1 MTDVIAQFRAAMLAN
16 GITPPDHLIGDGKHH
31 RFNHNEAKRKQ
42 SGFYTLYLDGIPAG
56 NFGCWR
62 TLPDGM
68 NWCSKTR
75 NEMTVAEWQAH
86 HARVTAMKVQREA
99 EEKARH
105 AKARKECERLWADSS
120 HEPCPDN
127 HPYVTAKGI
136 IPYVATVDIE
146 GVHNNII
153 VPVYID
159 GEIWSVQ
166 TINVGW
172 KGFHTGGKMQGG
184 YMDIPDN
191 IDPLALPKT
200 ILICEGWATGCSLH
214 EATGYA
220 VRVAFNAGNLMAVAR
235 YTRSQLPNARIIFA
249 ADDDYCKTPNAG
261 ITSATAAAKA
271 VGGILAV
278 PQFGDGRGEKDTDF
292 NDLHQK
298 EGIETVLHQ
307 IDSAMD
313 SVAIDAPP
321 AGDVA
326 ESSIESGTPAPQN
339 WQDALKKH
347 VEKLNRNHA
356 QVLIGGKHRI
366 LVERMDDGV
375 AVTEFYPEI
384 DYRKMHRHEKIQA
397 GIRDGNAVYKNPID
411 AWATHADCRRYKC
424 VVFKPSVT
432 KQGDTGDTYNTWKGF
447 TVEPKR
453 GNCDKV
459 IHHIERMA
467 CKGDSKLSEYL
478 LNWIAYTLQYPD
490 KPAGTAIVLRGEK
503 GTGKGLL
510 GTFLMGLWGG
520 HGMHISNPK
529 HLTGNFNA
537 HLANTCF
544 LFADE
549 AFFSGDKS
557 SEGTLKALITEK
569 FLTVER
575 KGIDAIQ
582 QKNYLKVFMAT
593 NSKWAVPASSD
604 ERRYFVSD
612 METRQDRAYYVKLS
626 AAMEDKTVQSAF
638 LYAMLNR
645 DITGFHTGDIPESDA
660 LKDQRLH
667 SLDSAG
673 KWMVDSIS
681 AGGFEVKGDRGE
693 VCIEKWKEEI
703 KAKTLFDSFIFW
715 CDAQRVGEYGRLTQ
729 QGFGRRL
736 NKWGFSGRK
745 SDGNIVRHIMTLDK
759 AKEAVESVESIT
771 IA

>member
-1 MTDVIAQFRAAMLAN
+1 MNDALTDLKA
-16 GITPPDHLIGDGKHH
+16 
-31 RFNHNEAKRKQ
+31 
-42 SGFYTLYLDGIPAG
+42 
-56 NFGCWR
+56 
-62 TLPDGM
+62 
-68 NWCSKTR
+68 
-75 NEMTVAEWQAH
+75 
-86 HARVTAMKVQREA
+86 QREVEA
-99 EEKARH
+99 KARH
-105 AKARKECERLWADSS
+105 AEARAQCERLWESS
-120 HEPCPDN
+120 GECPPD
-127 HPYVTAKGI
+127 HPYVVQKEILPFSVRVLNKT
-136 IPYVATVDIE
+136 
-146 GVHNNII
+146 II
-153 VPVYID
+153 VPVMVDNALSSLQFIEPN
-159 GEIWSVQ
+159 GEKRMES
-166 TINVGW
+166 G
-172 KGFHTGGKMQGG
+172 GDATGG
-184 YMDIPDN
+184 YCDIVRERLYD
-191 IDPLALPKT
+191 AT
-200 ILICEGWATGCSLH
+200 IIVICEGWETGCILH
-214 EATGYA
+214 EATGYR
-220 VRVAFNAGNLMAVAR
+220 VRVAFNSDNLMAVAKA
-235 YTRSQLPNARIIFA
+235 TRKAFPDARRIILA
-249 ADDDYCKTPNAG
+249 ADDDNVG
-261 ITSATAAAKA
+261 ITKATAAANA
-271 VGGILAV
+271 VGGVTVV
-278 PQFGDGRGEKDTDF
+278 PQFGGGRGEKDTDF
-292 NDLHQK
+292 NDLCQK
-298 EGIETVLHQ
+298 EGIETVLRQ
-307 IDSAMD
+307 IDSAINK
-313 SVAIDAPP
+313 VAIDAPP

-326 ESSIESGTPAPQN
+326 ESSIESGIESQKGWREELA
-339 WQDALKKH
+339 AH

-366 LVERMDDGV
+366 LVERMDDCV

-384 DYRKMHRHEKIQA
+384 DYRKMYRHEKIQA

-411 AWATHADCRRYKC
+411 AWATHADCRRYKR
-424 VVFKPSVT
+424 VVFKPSVI
-432 KQGDTGDTYNTWKGF
+432 KQGDTGDTYNTWRGF
-447 TVEPKR
+447 SVEPKS

-467 CKGDSKLSEYL
+467 CKGDSTLSEYL
-478 LNWIAYTLQYPD
+478 LNWIAHTLQHPD
-490 KPAGTAIVLRGEK
+490 QPAGTAIVLRGDK

-557 SEGTLKALITEK
+557 HEGTLKALITEK

-582 QKNYLKVFMAT
+582 QPNYLKVFMAT
-593 NSKWAVPASSD
+593 NSQWAIPATSD

-612 METRQDRAYYVKLS
+612 METRQNRAYYAELS
-626 AAMEDKTVQSAF
+626 AAMEDKSVQSAF

-667 SLDSAG
+667 SMDSVG

-681 AGGFEVKGDRGE
+681 AGGFEVKGERGE
-693 VCIEKWKEEI
+693 VFIEKWKEEI

-745 SDGNIVRHIMTLDK
+745 SDGNIVRHVMTLEK

-771 IA
+771 IG